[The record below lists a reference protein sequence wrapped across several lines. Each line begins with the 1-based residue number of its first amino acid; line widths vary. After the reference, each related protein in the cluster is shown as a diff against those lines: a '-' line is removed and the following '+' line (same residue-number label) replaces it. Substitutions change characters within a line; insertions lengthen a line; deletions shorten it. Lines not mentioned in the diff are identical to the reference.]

1 MFKNVTKY
9 PIGQKRK
16 TSYPLQPLE
25 VNNSMVFCCLFTLR
39 PTEPLFS
46 HLTLKNTIYHNRQ
59 GKDYMLL
66 SDNSVHEL
74 YTTLNKPSLRQLA
87 YSLIT
92 PALQNDFS
100 LLIQYVKKFKNN
112 YKLYFLCKSKD
123 YANFPSEREIN
134 TVAIKTLQGLIGI

>member
-1 MFKNVTKY
+1 
-9 PIGQKRK
+9 
-16 TSYPLQPLE
+16 
-25 VNNSMVFCCLFTLR
+25 
-39 PTEPLFS
+39 
-46 HLTLKNTIYHNRQ
+46 
-59 GKDYMLL
+59 MLL